1 MDSQEDNILEEWR
14 LKHFLKCED
23 HSKRI
28 LCQTHQ
34 ESCSLQR
41 EIGRKP
47 ELGEQS
53 PFGLTYKKPINSQ
66 LFTRKP
72 IQICNPR
79 AVNICS

>member
-34 ESCSLQR
+34 ESRSLQ
-41 EIGRKP
+41 
-47 ELGEQS
+47 
-53 PFGLTYKKPINSQ
+53 
-66 LFTRKP
+66 
-72 IQICNPR
+72 
-79 AVNICS
+79 